1 MFVCSFSCVC
11 VCVFHFWLNGASQ
24 LTFSLLKKFPCR
36 PQEFSSFELPAA
48 WRGKLSFFF
57 WMEEIS
63 RFELHALLAHSVVH
77 INICLIRHFSYFIS
91 CSWKT
96 SSGKKELDDGITGGA
111 WTMLSQD
118 IFCISVHPRKYSS
131 LIDINWSQKINWIR
145 YKYDSII
152 INEHGM
158 SGNSIGI

>member
-1 MFVCSFSCVC
+1 MPIKVNLLDKIRPTKQKTIPFIASVNFWFQCKSWTTLGFFTFYSFYVRLFFFVCVC

-91 CSWKT
+91 CS
-96 SSGKKELDDGITGGA
+96 
-111 WTMLSQD
+111 
-118 IFCISVHPRKYSS
+118 
-131 LIDINWSQKINWIR
+131 
-145 YKYDSII
+145 
-152 INEHGM
+152 
-158 SGNSIGI
+158 